1 MSAVRRGGKGVSR
14 EVHSDSDDED
24 SFAHIAERKVQIT
37 HMNGKKEVV
46 RTSMPPSMADVRDL
60 DTTVSECPVCANSM
74 KETLTTPCGH
84 VFCKKVRTLIHRSRV
99 QWGVKVAHRLGSV
112 FYCG

>member
-1 MSAVRRGGKGVSR
+1 MATSRGGGKGVPR
-14 EVHSDSDDED
+14 EVYSDSDDED
-24 SFAHIAERKVQIT
+24 SFANIAERKVQIT
-37 HMNGKKEVV
+37 NMNDKKEVL

-84 VFCKKVRTLIHRSRV
+84 VFCKKVRTRMRSAN
-99 QWGVKVAHRLGSV
+99 GAHPLRSAS
-112 FYCG
+112 YCG